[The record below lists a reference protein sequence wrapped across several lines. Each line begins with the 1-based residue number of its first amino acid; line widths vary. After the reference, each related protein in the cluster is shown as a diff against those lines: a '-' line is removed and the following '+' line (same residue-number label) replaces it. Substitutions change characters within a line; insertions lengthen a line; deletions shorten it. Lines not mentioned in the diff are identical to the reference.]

1 LAIAHECDYQ
11 RDKIQ
16 QRLEDYTQ
24 STWTQEQITQFH
36 AEIFRHRK
44 NLVTVAKIM
53 NQPISTVYVY
63 YLSHYKKSNDYRLL
77 KWVCEEERQKKLEAS
92 EQGWEGCVECGEG
105 GNLLICDGCE
115 AEYHMM
121 CSKPPLMEVPEGAW
135 YCDVCVDT
143 QFLAVR
149 DHVIAK
155 FYKPVHQIAQNNSNE
170 NSVDTGPDDIIV
182 DGVALQPIESVV
194 KAVKNLAITL
204 SQAMK
209 P

>member
-11 RDKIQ
+11 SDKIH
-16 QRLEDYTQ
+16 QRLENHIEF
-24 STWTQEQITQFH
+24 TWTQEQMTQFH

-44 NLVTVAKIM
+44 NLVAVAKIM
-53 NQPISTVYVY
+53 NLPVSTVYVY

-77 KWVCEEERQKKLEAS
+77 KWVCEEERQTKLEAS

-105 GNLLICDGCE
+105 GNLLICDGCD

-121 CSKPPLMEVPEGAW
+121 CTKPPLMEVPEGAW

-143 QFLAVR
+143 QFLAIR
-149 DHVIAK
+149 DHVISK
-155 FYKPVHQIAQNNSNE
+155 FYKPVHPSNQDITNKE
-170 NSVDTGPDDIIV
+170 LVDKERDNIVLDD
-182 DGVALQPIESVV
+182 VALRPVEAVV

-204 SQAMK
+204 SQALK